1 MVLAISNTVSFKF
14 KSIFK
19 LNKKSIKHHLD
30 ERTNCQN
37 DLLSYLPEEIL
48 LNVFANL
55 DSPTEFICT
64 SRYFASL
71 GSSPRFIAHWITL
84 RYGMSCAL
92 YCALTKH
99 SEICDDKLVRCLMTL
114 QVDMPRYLLQMLIE
128 NYRGPRRAS
137 VKSSSSSNQSGGKL
151 SAFTDDISALPFS
164 GYAAVINA
172 AFEKYGDIFTS
183 EENDYST
190 VIRILGELQNGHGSE
205 EKQAQLEQIFF
216 EKQFSPVPMPEQMM
230 PKYLVRLAL
239 EDTRLFNR
247 ISPVFRIDKH
257 ARYRVWEWALVDAID
272 NSFSSSDKLSAR
284 KMKLMESTSMCL
296 KEMPVGGIK
305 EEREVFILAMVSV
318 FKRYPSGYISASVI
332 AKAFHLVDKYIKP
345 DLADMMVKD
354 EIETKQDISP
364 VILEGF
370 EKFIS
375 TRAKK

>member
-1 MVLAISNTVSFKF
+1 MVLAISNAYSFKF

-19 LNKKSIKHHLD
+19 LNKKSIKLYLD
-30 ERTNCQN
+30 ERPNCQN

-71 GSSPRFIAHWITL
+71 GCSPRFIAHWITL
-84 RYGMSCAL
+84 RYGKSCAL

-114 QVDMPRYLLQMLIE
+114 QVDIPRYLLQMLIE

-137 VKSSSSSNQSGGKL
+137 VKSSSSTQSGGKL
-151 SAFTDDISALPFS
+151 STFSDAIGMLPFS

-172 AFEKYGDIFTS
+172 AFEKYGDVFTS
-183 EENDYST
+183 EENDFST
-190 VIRILGELQNGHGSE
+190 VTRILGELQNGHASE
-205 EKQAQLEQIFF
+205 EKQAKLEQIFL
-216 EKQFSPVPMPEQMM
+216 EKQFLPVPMPEAMM
-230 PKYLVRLAL
+230 PKCLVKLAL
-239 EDTRLFNR
+239 EDSKLFSR
-247 ISPVFRIDKH
+247 ICPVFRVDKH
-257 ARYRVWEWALVDAID
+257 ARYRVWEWALVDAFD
-272 NSFSSSDKLSAR
+272 NSFSTSDKLSTK
-284 KMKLMESTSMCL
+284 KMKLMESTSKCL
-296 KEMPVGGIK
+296 KEMPLGGIK
-305 EEREVFILAMVSV
+305 EEREIFILAMFSV
-318 FKRYPSGYISASVI
+318 FNRYPSGYISSSVV

-364 VILEGF
+364 VIQQGF
-370 EKFIS
+370 EKFMFS
-375 TRAKK
+375 RAKN

>member
-1 MVLAISNTVSFKF
+1 MVLAIPNTYSFKF

-30 ERTNCQN
+30 ERVNCHN

-71 GSSPRFIAHWITL
+71 GSSPRFVAHWITL
-84 RYGMSCAL
+84 RYGKSCAL

-137 VKSSSSSNQSGGKL
+137 VKSSNSTNQSGGKL
-151 SAFTDDISALPFS
+151 STFTDAISMLPFS

-172 AFEKYGDIFTS
+172 AFEKYGDVFTS
-183 EENDYST
+183 EENDFST
-190 VIRILGELQNGHGSE
+190 VIRILGELQNGSASE
-205 EKQAQLEQIFF
+205 EKQAQLEQIFL
-216 EKQFSPVPMPEQMM
+216 EKQFSP
-230 PKYLVRLAL
+230 
-239 EDTRLFNR
+239 
-247 ISPVFRIDKH
+247 
-257 ARYRVWEWALVDAID
+257 
-272 NSFSSSDKLSAR
+272 
-284 KMKLMESTSMCL
+284 
-296 KEMPVGGIK
+296 
-305 EEREVFILAMVSV
+305 
-318 FKRYPSGYISASVI
+318 
-332 AKAFHLVDKYIKP
+332 
-345 DLADMMVKD
+345 
-354 EIETKQDISP
+354 IETKQDISP

-375 TRAKK
+375 TRAKN